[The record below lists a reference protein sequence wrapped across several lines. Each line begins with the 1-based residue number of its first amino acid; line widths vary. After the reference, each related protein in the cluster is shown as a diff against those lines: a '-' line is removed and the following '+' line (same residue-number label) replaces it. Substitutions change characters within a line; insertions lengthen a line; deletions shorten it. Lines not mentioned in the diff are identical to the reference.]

1 MGATRVTV
9 KLTNM
14 KTEQSYEDLFLV
26 DTGASDLLAA
36 AGELEKIGIE
46 RVGKETYELAD
57 GREIAYDY
65 GIVKIEM
72 LGNITGR
79 RVIFGPPDV
88 EPLLGVL
95 VLEAFGIVVDPK
107 THSLRKLPAMLLK

>member
-9 KLTNM
+9 KLVNM
-14 KTEQSYEDLFLV
+14 ENKQSYEALFLV
-26 DTGASDLLAA
+26 DTGATDLLAP
-36 AGELEKIGIE
+36 GDELEKIGLE

-57 GREIAYDY
+57 GREISFDY
-65 GIVKIEM
+65 GVVRIEM
-72 LGNITGR
+72 LGNITAG
-79 RVIFGPPDV
+79 RVIFGPPAV

-107 THSLRKLPAMLLK
+107 THTLRKLPALLLK